1 MGMDVYGRKPKGEA
15 GKYFRA
21 NIWSWRPIH
30 GLVAELCGDLLD
42 EKTLVGMGYNQGAGP
57 RSAKVCRQMADRFDE
72 WLEHNTEG
80 ATIDDVAMRVDA
92 SGRFVSD
99 EELAANPSLET
110 RSPYAVDDED
120 LKEWVAFLRECGGF
134 EVW

>member
-1 MGMDVYGRKPKGEA
+1 
-15 GKYFRA
+15 
-21 NIWSWRPIH
+21 
-30 GLVAELCGDLLD
+30 
-42 EKTLVGMGYNQGAGP
+42 MGYNQGAGP

-99 EELAANPSLET
+99 EELAANPSLEA
-110 RSPYAVDDED
+110 RSPYAVDDEH

>member
-1 MGMDVYGRKPKGEA
+1 MGMDVYGRKPKSEA

-30 GLVAELCGDLLD
+30 RLVAELCGDLLD
-42 EKTLVGMGYNQGAGP
+42 EETLVGMGYNQGSGP
-57 RSAKVCRQMADRFDE
+57 RSANVCRQMADRFDE

-80 ATIDDVAMRVDA
+80 AVIEHASMRVDA
-92 SGRFVSD
+92 DGRFVSD
-99 EELAANPSLET
+99 KELAANPSLET
-110 RSPYAVDDED
+110 RSPYAVEDED
-120 LKEWVAFLRECGGF
+120 LKEWVAFLRACGGF